1 MAFIKTTTNK
11 EGRTHVYLVEG
22 YRKDGKVRQRILKK
36 YGLLDELEVE
46 EPDILERLKR
56 EAKEGLLTEP
66 QFFQVSY
73 DLLAP
78 MNEVDQSYGWM
89 VLDNL
94 FEELKLT
101 EFLKTVKSKSEY
113 DLAQILKLLVFQRVL
128 NPDSKLST
136 YASQVNLFGH
146 WEISLNA
153 IYRSLDKLDTLKEKL
168 LLHLHKEVSRMTKRE
183 ARLVFYDVTNYYFE
197 TDIPDETVVSVDGE
211 ILKEGLRRRGP
222 SKEHRP
228 KPIVQ
233 LGLFMDTNGIPI
245 SYKLF
250 RGNQTDPITY
260 LPAVEEVKKQFGIE
274 RIVVVADKAMNS
286 SYNISEMIHQKDGWL
301 FSQKHRGRRGASK
314 ELQTQILNPND
325 WQFNKELTF
334 AKKSYLRERKLG
346 TKKDSPLVKEKVL
359 ITWSKKYADRERIRR
374 EGALEYASQL
384 TNAEL
389 FRQTSKKGGKKY
401 LDLHYLDEKT
411 GELKPFSPLV
421 TIDHEQVDFDAQFDG
436 VNVLV
441 TSEVGMTDEEML
453 EAYKELAK
461 IEDCFRITKTE
472 LESRP
477 VYVWT
482 ENHIQAHFLTCFI
495 ALIHL
500 RLLQHQIN
508 WKMSPRRIANALN
521 SAKATRLQ
529 DNYYRL
535 QESPDMQLLNRLL
548 GMEWN
553 KGFVKFE
560 ELKNYAK

>member
-22 YRKDGKVRQRILKK
+22 YRKDGKVKQRILKK
-36 YGLLDELEVE
+36 YGLLDELELE

-56 EAKEGLLTEP
+56 EAKEGLLIEP
-66 QFFQVSY
+66 KFFQVSY

-101 EFLKTVKSKSEY
+101 EFLKTVRSKSEY
-113 DLAQILKLLVFQRVL
+113 DLAQVLKLLVFQRVL
-128 NPDSKLST
+128 NPESKLST
-136 YASQVNLFGH
+136 YASQVNLFGS

-153 IYRSLDKLDTLKEKL
+153 IYRSLDKLNALKEKL
-168 LLHLHKEVSRMTKRE
+168 MLHLHKEVSRMTKRE

-197 TDIPDETVVSVDGE
+197 TDIPDETLISVDGE

-286 SYNISEMIHQKDGWL
+286 SYNVSEMIRQEDGWL
-301 FSQKHRGRRGASK
+301 FSQKHRGRRGSSK

-461 IEDCFRITKTE
+461 IEDCFRVTKTE

-553 KGFVKFE
+553 KGF
-560 ELKNYAK
+560 